1 MPLEGTLSYLDIAH
15 LLQVVGRSRK
25 SGILEITCDER
36 CARLVFQEGRLVRA
50 ETNQAHD
57 ELGALLVRAGV
68 LEEPALERALELQ
81 AADPEGRR
89 LGVILC
95 DELGLPS
102 EAIQRVLAHQFRQ
115 IVFDVFR
122 WPGGSF
128 RFEFGDPDE
137 VLDRFNLNPSEFI
150 LEVGLRAGFLAQ
162 EGMARQDVDLDSP
175 GLVLALRDPVIL
187 AACADRARR
196 EGFRVVVCEGPE
208 GVVDVARDWPEASPS
223 PRVVL
228 EVAPE
233 PTPEDLERLARL
245 REVRAGAC
253 IVAVGRAATPADRA
267 RLLARGA
274 DAYVRIPAEADLAG
288 PRGEAHIDVFL
299 LQMKRAM
306 AGAAL
311 DPGGEEARA

>member
-15 LLQVVGRSRK
+15 LLQVVGASRK

-50 ETNQAHD
+50 ETNQEHE

-68 LEEPALERALELQ
+68 LDEPALERALELQ

-95 DELGLPS
+95 DELGLPP

-122 WPGGSF
+122 WPRGVF
-128 RFEFGDPDE
+128 RFEFGAPDE

-162 EGMARQDVDLDSP
+162 EGMARQEVDLDSP
-175 GLVLALRDPVIL
+175 GLVLALRDPAVL
-187 AACADRARR
+187 AACADRGRR
-196 EGFRVVVCEGPE
+196 EGLRVVVCDGPE
-208 GVVDVARDWPEASPS
+208 QVVDVARDWPAGSPS

-233 PTPEDLERLARL
+233 PAPEDLARVERL
-245 REVRAGAC
+245 REVRPGAC
-253 IVAVGRAATPADRA
+253 IVVVGRAGAPADRA

-274 DAYVRIPAEADLAG
+274 DAYVRVPGVADLAG
-288 PRGEAHIDVFL
+288 PHRDAHLDVFL
-299 LQMKRAM
+299 LQLKRAM
-306 AGAAL
+306 AGAL
-311 DPGGEEARA
+311 PDPRVEEAGA